1 MKQVLVLVAV
11 FVISASTAKAE
22 SDDVSITNNAFGD
35 GSLTTINI
43 HITEEIAT
51 QIDLL
56 IDYDY
61 GEFRTKVRRIQTMI
75 YGGISE
81 VF

>member
-35 GSLTTINI
+35 GCLTTINI